1 MMAME
6 RSRRQPFGYVLVI
19 TNHAGDARIIR
30 ESLLLAGPEPL
41 PVEWAS
47 TLSEGLDRL
56 KRLSIEV
63 VILDLSLPDSRGIDT
78 FDKVSTCAPGIPILV
93 LSDSAEEEV
102 VAKEAV
108 RHGAQDYLPKDR
120 LDAYSLP
127 RALQTVMALKMAAEM
142 LVGDRERAEATL
154 NSIGDAILSTDLQG
168 KITYLNAV
176 AEGMMGWTLGEAQG
190 RRLSEVFQI
199 VDRET
204 RESAAN
210 PLEFAIEQDQM
221 VGLAADCLLIRRDGS
236 ELAIED
242 SAAPIRDHE
251 GRVVGAVLVFRD
263 VGRAHALAHRMFHLA
278 LHDSLTELPNRVLL
292 NDRLRQA
299 VRMDERHHKKLAV
312 LFVDLDHF
320 KPINDS
326 LGHATGDAL
335 LKSVAKRL
343 REALREVDTV
353 SRHGGDEFVILLPE
367 IEDASDAALVAEK
380 VLGRLAAPHLIKGH
394 ELHVSASIGIS
405 IYPDHGRVAEV
416 LVNRAD
422 LAMYEAK
429 KSGGRNCRFFE

>member
-1 MMAME
+1 MMATE

-19 TNHAGDARIIR
+19 TNHAGDARLIR
-30 ESLLLAGPEPL
+30 ESLLVMGPEPL
-41 PVEWAS
+41 PVEWVS
-47 TLSEGLDRL
+47 SLSEGLDRL
-56 KRLSIEV
+56 KCLSIDA
-63 VILDLSLPDSRGIDT
+63 VILDLSLPDSHGIET
-78 FDKVSTCAPGIPILV
+78 FDKVSICAPGVPILV
-93 LSDSAEEEV
+93 LSDSAAED

-108 RHGAQDYLPKDR
+108 RRGAQDYLPKDR

-127 RALQTVMALKMAAEM
+127 RALQTVMALKVAAEM

-154 NSIGDAILSTDLQG
+154 NSIGDAILSTDNQG

-176 AEGMMGWTLGEAQG
+176 AERMMGWTLGEAHG
-190 RRLSEVFQI
+190 RRLSEVFHI

-221 VGLAADCLLIRRDGS
+221 MGLAADCLLIGRDGS

-292 NDRLRQA
+292 NDRLKQA

-367 IEDASDAALVAEK
+367 IEEASDAALVAEK
-380 VLGRLAAPHLIKGH
+380 VLARLATPHLIGGRS
-394 ELHVSASIGIS
+394 LHVTASIGIS
-405 IYPDHGRVAEV
+405 IYPDHGRMAEI

-429 KSGGRNCRFFE
+429 KSGGRSYRFFK